1 MCFAASPSVL
11 VQKNAGCKGGG
22 GITIS
27 ETYSINECA
36 YECGKKQKTLFR
48 YGNAGSAYC
57 SGKDRC
63 HCKCI
68 MNANTDTCQIVTSNG
83 LALYKNS
90 QTGNIIQ
97 IFFMLIHHKS
107 HDIYT

>member
-11 VQKNAGCKGGG
+11 VQKNAGCKAGG

-63 HCKCI
+63 HCMCI
-68 MNANTDTCQIVTSNG
+68 MNANTDTCQIITSNG
-83 LALYKNS
+83 LALYKNY